1 MKFPCEIVIWYVLP
15 TIRAELAKELV
26 NLELSQKS
34 ASKKLGITQAAVSQY
49 LGNKRGKDVDLG
61 DEIKEMIRNLAK
73 DLINGEDDKLTT
85 GVCAICSELKKDK
98 KICELY
104 REHNVTPDKCDACL
118 K

>member
-26 NLELSQKS
+26 NLDLSQKS
-34 ASKKLGITQAAVSQY
+34 ASEKLGITQAAVSQY

-61 DEIKEMIRNLAK
+61 DDIKEMIRNLAR
-73 DLINGEDDKLTT
+73 DLVNGEDDKLMT
-85 GVCAICSELKKDK
+85 GVCAICAELKKDE
-98 KICELY
+98 KICEFH
-104 REHNVTPDKCDACL
+104 REHEGTPDNCDACL